1 MIWINGREQDHLS
14 ASDRAVQFGDG
25 CFTTAAVSNGRIQQL
40 AAHLQRL
47 QEGCRRLLIDQVDW
61 PQLEQEM
68 RQIAEPQRQAVL
80 KVIISRGRGGRGY
93 SGAGCGEATR
103 ILTLAPYPQHYHAL
117 RASGVKLTLS
127 PITLARNKQLAG
139 IKHLNR
145 LEQVL
150 IRAHLD
156 QSDADEALVLDT
168 EGRVVEC
175 CAANLFW
182 RKGDQVFTPSV
193 EEAGVDGT
201 MRRYLMA
208 QMTRSAQTCHV
219 VSVGKEAILTA
230 DEIVICNALMP
241 VLPVRQLD
249 EIHYTAR
256 SLFDLL
262 YASCNKMEI

>member
-1 MIWINGREQDHLS
+1 MIWINGHEQATLF
-14 ASDRAVQFGDG
+14 AGDRAVQFGDG
-25 CFTTAAVSNGRIQQL
+25 CFTTAAVNSGRIVQL
-40 AAHLQRL
+40 SAHMQRL
-47 QEGCRRLLIDQVDW
+47 QEGCQRLLIDQVDW

-68 RQIAEPQRQAVL
+68 RRIAEPQQQAVL
-80 KVIISRGRGGRGY
+80 KVIISRGQGGRGY
-93 SGAGCGEATR
+93 SVAGCGEATR
-103 ILTLAPYPQHYHAL
+103 ILSLAPYPQHYQAL
-117 RASGVKLTLS
+117 RSRGVKLTLS
-127 PITLARNKQLAG
+127 PIALARSPLLAG

-193 EEAGVDGT
+193 EQAGVDGT

-208 QMTRSAQTCHV
+208 QMTRSGHTCHV
-219 VSVGKEAILTA
+219 VSVGKEGVLDA
-230 DEIVICNALMP
+230 DEVVICNALMP
-241 VLPVRQLD
+241 VLPVRELD
-249 EIHYTAR
+249 DRRYTAR

-262 YASCNKMEI
+262 YASCNKMEA

>member
-1 MIWINGREQDHLS
+1 MWINGREQEMLP

-25 CFTTAAVSNGRIQQL
+25 CFTTAAVANGHILQFD
-40 AAHLQRL
+40 AHLKRL
-47 QEGCRRLLIDQVDW
+47 QEGCRRLLIDRVDW
-61 PQLEQEM
+61 PRLEQEM
-68 RQIAEPQRQAVL
+68 RRLAQTQQQAVL
-80 KVIISRGRGGRGY
+80 KVIISRGQGGRGY

-103 ILTLAPYPQHYHAL
+103 ILSLTPYPQHYQAL
-117 RASGVKLTLS
+117 RAEGVKLTLS
-127 PITLARNKQLAG
+127 PIALARSKQLAG

-182 RKGDQVFTPSV
+182 RKDGQIFTPSV
-193 EEAGVDGT
+193 EEAGVNGT

-208 QMTRSAQTCHV
+208 QMKRAGQTCHV
-219 VSVGKEAILTA
+219 VSVGKEAILAA
-230 DEIVICNALMP
+230 DEVVICNALMP

-249 EIHYTAR
+249 DVHYAAR
-256 SLFDLL
+256 SLFDQL
-262 YASCNKMEI
+262 YASSKKMDA